1 MTRSSADSETP
12 ELRSTL
18 TRIVRVLTLGIGAA
32 GLLFL
37 ALLLP
42 SIIAQWPMYA
52 MWWNLLATGSLFA
65 CSVGLVVA
73 SIVHRPLTLRRLH
86 VVGACI
92 LLTVTAMAPIASVR
106 PVPDGQV
113 PWILDVIAVPTTMAA
128 VGLRP
133 VLAWGVTALAAV
145 LAGIV
150 RTTTGAEGS
159 ALIGL
164 ENGVQTAT
172 FCAVFVLLVVAVLQ
186 AGGLSDRTLATARTE
201 TALAVSARARAD
213 VRKRIDA
220 LVHDRVLATLLL
232 AGRARSPEER
242 ALASTHAADALDEL
256 ARQGDPDTQVVHA
269 TPREFVWDVQ
279 GLVRDLDPDAQFS
292 YEIDREPPVPSW
304 PDGSRDD
311 VDPASTTTTDRPA
324 VLPHGIP
331 DDVAEAV
338 TAATLEALRNSL
350 RHAGGR
356 GVEPARAV
364 HVVAG
369 RDRLEVT
376 VLDDGVGFDVSRVAS
391 TRLGIESSIRARMR
405 AVGGT
410 SQIVSHLGQG
420 TRVVIGWT
428 RPLDDGAATVAG
440 GERAPVS
447 SGATR
452 VPRALTPFDLD
463 FWTMAPRIKVRPR
476 AERGRRYSEI
486 AAGVLGTETL
496 GRGGSVHG
504 GPLLV
509 FAGLQIVT
517 VVVLSVGSDPRT
529 AMSWSNLLAVGLYAV
544 TVTVL
549 ALPGPMPIQLETGFA
564 VVFSCLAISMLVFL
578 TLPAGVDPG
587 YQAWHFGANSVM
599 LLVLGLRGRILLS
612 WVAMACMAALTVWW
626 CFSSGFGLEEAVGFL
641 NRNVATLAVGSG
653 VSFQMRRAITRTLA
667 IREALDRQYSIE
679 TAELAAAEEQSRVL
693 KRFESAALPA
703 LIAIASGAPPTAGE
717 QRDWL
722 ATEAMLR
729 DRIRA
734 RSLDLEP
741 LRSAVHAARERGM
754 RVVLLDDTD
763 GREIPPCDRVAAL
776 EWAADVV
783 RGVQGP
789 EITVR
794 LRSSPQGELS
804 LTIAGDD
811 VTAERRLGT
820 DDDEA
825 DEDEA
830 DADDAQREDG
840 GERSPLGT
848 EGR

>member
-1 MTRSSADSETP
+1 MTGSSSDSATP

-37 ALLLP
+37 TLLAP
-42 SIIAQWPMYA
+42 TIAAQWPMYA
-52 MWWNLLATGSLFA
+52 MWWNLLACGALFG
-65 CSVGLVVA
+65 CSIGLVFS
-73 SIVHRPLTLRRLH
+73 SIVHRPATLRRLH
-86 VVGACI
+86 VVGAFV
-92 LLTVTAMAPIASVR
+92 LLAVTALAPVASLR
-106 PVPDGQV
+106 PVPAGQV

-133 VLAWGVTALAAV
+133 ILAWGVTAVAAM

-172 FCAVFVLLVVAVLQ
+172 FCAVFVLLAVAVLQ
-186 AGGLSDRTLATARTE
+186 AGGLSDRTLATARAE

-232 AGRARSPEER
+232 AGRARTTEER
-242 ALASTHAADALDEL
+242 LLASTHAADALDEL
-256 ARQGDPDTQVVHA
+256 ARQGDPDTVVVHA
-269 TPREFVWDVQ
+269 TPQEFAWDVQ
-279 GLVRDLDPDAQFS
+279 GLVRDLDPEAQFS
-292 YEIDREPPVPSW
+292 YEIDREPPVPTW
-304 PDGSRDD
+304 PEGDDDGVDAPDDGARRSR
-311 VDPASTTTTDRPA
+311 PTD
-324 VLPHGIP
+324 GIP

-356 GVEPARAV
+356 LGDPARAV

-376 VLDDGVGFDVSRVAS
+376 VLDDGVGFDVGRVAS

-405 AVGGT
+405 AVGGS
-410 SQIVSHLGQG
+410 SQIVSRLGQG

-428 RPLDDGAATVAG
+428 RTAQDVAGPAGAARQTSNTA
-440 GERAPVS
+440 
-447 SGATR
+447 GATR

-463 FWTMAPRIKVRPR
+463 FWTVAPRIPV
-476 AERGRRYSEI
+476 RGRGEGGRRSSEI
-486 AAGVLGTETL
+486 AAGVLGTEVL
-496 GRGGSVHG
+496 GRSGSVHG

-517 VVVLSVGSDPRT
+517 VIVLSVASDPRT

-549 ALPGPMPIQLETGFA
+549 ALPGSMPIQVETGFA
-564 VVFSCLAISMLVFL
+564 VVFSCLAISLLVPL
-578 TLPAGVDPG
+578 TLPVGVDPG

-612 WVAMACMAALTVWW
+612 WVAMLCMAALTVWW
-626 CFSSGFGLEEAVGFL
+626 CASSGLGVEAAVGFL
-641 NRNVATLAVGSG
+641 NRNIATLAVGSV

-667 IREALDRQYSIE
+667 IREALDRQYSLE
-679 TAELAAAEEQSRVL
+679 MAELAAAEEQSRIL

-703 LIAIASGAPPTAGE
+703 LIAIASGAPPTPEE

-741 LRSAVHAARERGM
+741 LRSAVHAARERGI
-754 RVVLLDDTD
+754 RVVLLDDAD
-763 GREIPPCDRVAAL
+763 GREIPECDRFEAL
-776 EWAADVV
+776 EWAASAV
-783 RGVQGP
+783 RRTSGP
-789 EITVR
+789 EVTVR
-794 LRSSPQGELS
+794 LRVVSEGALS

-811 VTAERRLGT
+811 VSAEHRLGSGPHGN
-820 DDDEA
+820 DREAAVRDE
-825 DEDEA
+825 
-830 DADDAQREDG
+830 G
-840 GERSPLGT
+840 H
-848 EGR
+848 